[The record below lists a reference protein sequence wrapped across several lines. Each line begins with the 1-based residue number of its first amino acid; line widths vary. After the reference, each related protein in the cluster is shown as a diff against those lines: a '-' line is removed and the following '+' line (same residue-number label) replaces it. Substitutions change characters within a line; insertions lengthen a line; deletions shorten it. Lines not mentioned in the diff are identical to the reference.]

1 MPAAHAGTEVEERR
15 APFPH
20 ARLSGP
26 MRASTRVT
34 VQSDIMMPDAADYR
48 S

>member
-1 MPAAHAGTEVEERR
+1 MPPAPAGADGAEGRVPLAR
-15 APFPH
+15 A
-20 ARLSGP
+20 RCSGP
-26 MRASTRVT
+26 VRASTRST